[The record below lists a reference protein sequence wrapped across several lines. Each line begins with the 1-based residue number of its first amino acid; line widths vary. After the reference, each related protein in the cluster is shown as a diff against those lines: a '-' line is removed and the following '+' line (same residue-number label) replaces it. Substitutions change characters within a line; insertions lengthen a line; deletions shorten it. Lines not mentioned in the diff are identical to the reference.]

1 MTTIIRYGTRYRY
14 FVVFLLC
21 TGLIAACAPHQP
33 TIDRVPSS
41 AMKEALSYN
50 APFGDGRAA
59 PPQIIAEGKI
69 LYEGKA
75 RCFICHGMSGKGD
88 GSVAHEFVPP
98 PRDFT
103 DCAFQKERED
113 GELFWIIKYGSP
125 GTGMKQLIPGLL
137 SEEEAWKIVAY
148 IRTFCASSL

>member
-1 MTTIIRYGTRYRY
+1 MTKFIGHGAQYCY
-14 FVVFLLC
+14 FLVLLLC
-21 TGLIAACAPHQP
+21 MAVIAGCPLRQP
-33 TIDRVPSS
+33 TRDRVPPS
-41 AMKEALSYN
+41 AMKEALSYK
-50 APFGDGRAA
+50 APFGEARTAQ
-59 PPQIIAEGKI
+59 PQIVAEGKT

-75 RCFICHGMSGKGD
+75 RCFVCHGMTGKGD
-88 GSVAHEFVPP
+88 GSVAHMFAPP

-137 SEEEAWKIVAY
+137 SEEEGWKIVAY
-148 IRTFCASSL
+148 VRTFCTSSL